1 MTQMIGRVKR
11 FHQKKTVHVWHIL
24 AERTIDVNVMQERKN
39 GILELV
45 NIDAG
50 KPIYDLVPQQD
61 PYGNAIKVMGY
72 EGDFSGAIIES
83 DALHIGELALD

>member
-11 FHQKKTVHVWHIL
+11 FHQQKTVHVWHVL
-24 AERTIDVNVMQERKN
+24 ADRTIDVNVLQERKN

-45 NIDAG
+45 GSEAG

-61 PYGNAIKVMGY
+61 QYGKNIKVVGY
-72 EGDFSGAIIES
+72 EGDFSGAVIDS
-83 DALHIGELALD
+83 NALHIGELALD